1 MEVSETDFGFL
12 RGLSSLYEALSISAT
27 DSIVI
32 MNIVEIGKSR
42 IPMGMFC
49 DVFGDGGFDD
59 VSTAEEIMKKRIE
72 TASNDIKE
80 HNKYHSEF
88 LQLFYS
94 IDKQINA
101 DNRGNVAKVSQTLC
115 KKVGDS
121 VSSLVEPHITRLEE
135 DSFLYYPS
143 CHRDHS
149 FIILPLISSLEFN
162 QESTYSGAEDYLEEI
177 VELSNDFRL
186 SKEKIPIDKIATQED
201 IGKGIMDT
209 SLRGRHELN
218 KELLYRIGLVV

>member
-1 MEVSETDFGFL
+1 M
-12 RGLSSLYEALSISAT
+12 
-27 DSIVI
+27 
-32 MNIVEIGKSR
+32 
-42 IPMGMFC
+42 
-49 DVFGDGGFDD
+49 
-59 VSTAEEIMKKRIE
+59 
-72 TASNDIKE
+72 
-80 HNKYHSEF
+80 
-88 LQLFYS
+88 
-94 IDKQINA
+94 
-101 DNRGNVAKVSQTLC
+101 
-115 KKVGDS
+115 
-121 VSSLVEPHITRLEE
+121 EPHITRLEE